1 MGDQE
6 RISPYS
12 VNAISS
18 RQVKRIEKKTQSR
31 DYKLIQYQILQT
43 NTIRIVW
50 QIVRRITDEILEA
63 KGLRGHLSN
72 GGSQQCITK
81 SS

>member
-18 RQVKRIEKKTQSR
+18 RQVRRIKKKTQSR

-63 KGLRGHLSN
+63 KELRGHLSN

>member
-18 RQVKRIEKKTQSR
+18 RQVRRIKKKTQSR

-63 KGLRGHLSN
+63 KELRGHLGN

>member
-6 RISPYS
+6 RISSYS

-18 RQVKRIEKKTQSR
+18 RQVRRRKKKTQSR

-63 KGLRGHLSN
+63 KKG
-72 GGSQQCITK
+72 
-81 SS
+81 